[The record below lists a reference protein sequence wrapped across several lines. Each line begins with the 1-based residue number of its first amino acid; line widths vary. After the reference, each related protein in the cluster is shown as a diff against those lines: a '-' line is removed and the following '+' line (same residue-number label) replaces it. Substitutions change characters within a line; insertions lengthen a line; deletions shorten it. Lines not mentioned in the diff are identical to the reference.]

1 LSRDRGDHAK
11 ESRLADSLPSLDTQ
25 GDKLTFTGVPNTG
38 PAASLD
44 AVVISHFSIDHI
56 APLVLRIIPK
66 TTPVF
71 ASSLAYSPIVK
82 LKHFDTVIEFGTYDP
97 TNWKA
102 SQVEHLPPWLSL
114 GLLNPVA
121 DIAHQTPAIIIA
133 FEHEKVVNAV
143 IYALH
148 GIHPKEIA
156 PVIESGEVEVLGL
169 MCGLTATKTITGH
182 LITHGGPQALACVR
196 ALKPRWWIKN
206 HDDEHVNVYGLIGK
220 ALRMDEYTLDRVLKE
235 EAGDGDGEV
244 RGLEGTEFVDLRQG
258 ESMAMVA

>member
-1 LSRDRGDHAK
+1 
-11 ESRLADSLPSLDTQ
+11 
-25 GDKLTFTGVPNTG
+25 
-38 PAASLD
+38 
-44 AVVISHFSIDHI
+44 VVISHFSIDHI